1 MTQTKRFVGI
11 DVGKFEFCVFC
22 SNDDVVFS
30 LPNTPDG
37 HRDLIERLGP
47 SCHQTIALEP
57 TGGSEWA
64 LWEALEE
71 AGFDVRQ
78 VSAAHVR
85 SFARSLGNLAKTD
98 PLDACM
104 IARFIAFRP
113 DAGRRL
119 PAENLRKLNVLTTK
133 RRQLVAMRKRLSC
146 QIKQRA
152 SQELDDFDEAHMTLM
167 KNQIKSVEERIEGLL
182 QNNKELI
189 QRARILRSI
198 PGIGPVLTA
207 ALIGQ
212 MPELGNLGEKQ
223 VAALA
228 GLAPINHDSGKYA
241 GKRRIKGG
249 RTWLRHLLYQAALV
263 ASNHNPALIPFAK
276 RLKQKGKPHKLVLI
290 AVARK
295 LLIIANAM
303 IAKNQMWKTVCRYS
317 C

>member
-1 MTQTKRFVGI
+1 MTHKVNFVGI

-22 SNDDVVFS
+22 NQNNVTFS

-37 HRDLIERLGP
+37 HRDLIERLGDG
-47 SCHQTIALEP
+47 HDLVIALEP
-57 TGGSEWA
+57 TGGCEWA
-64 LWEALEE
+64 LWEALDK
-71 AGFDVRQ
+71 AGYDVRQ

-98 PLDACM
+98 PLDARM

-113 DAGRRL
+113 ETGRRL
-119 PAENLRKLNVLTTK
+119 PAEILRKLNVLTTK
-133 RRQLVAMRKRLSC
+133 RRQLVEMRKRLGC
-146 QIKQRA
+146 QIKQRI
-152 SQELDDFDEAHMTLM
+152 SRELDDFDDIHIALM
-167 KNQIKSVEERIEGLL
+167 DSQIKSLEERIKALL
-182 QNNKELI
+182 KNDDYLN
-189 QRARILRSI
+189 QRAQILRSI
-198 PGIGPVLTA
+198 PGIGPVLSA

-212 MPELGNLGEKQ
+212 MPELGNLGDKQ
-223 VAALA
+223 IAALA
-228 GLAPINHDSGKYA
+228 GLAPINNDSGKYA

-295 LLIIANAM
+295 LLVIANALV
-303 IAKNQMWKTVCRYS
+303 AKNQLWKAT
-317 C
+317 

>member
-1 MTQTKRFVGI
+1 MTQVNRFVGI

-22 SNDDVVFS
+22 SQDEITFS
-30 LPNTPDG
+30 LPNTAVG
-37 HRDLIERLGP
+37 HRELIKRLGNWR
-47 SCHQTIALEP
+47 HLTIALEP
-57 TGGSEWA
+57 TGGCEWA
-64 LWEALEE
+64 LWEALET

-85 SFARSLGNLAKTD
+85 NFARSMGNLAKTD
-98 PLDACM
+98 PLDALM

-119 PAENLRKLNVLTTK
+119 PAESLRKLNVLTTK
-133 RRQLVAMRKRLSC
+133 RRQLVEMRKRLSC
-146 QIKQRA
+146 QRKQRG
-152 SQELDDFDEAHMTLM
+152 SRELDDFDDALM
-167 KNQIKSVEERIEGLL
+167 ALMENQIDRLEERIKVLL
-182 QNNKELI
+182 QSDDTLN

-212 MPELGNLGEKQ
+212 MPELGHLSEKQ
-223 VAALA
+223 IAALA
-228 GLAPINHDSGKYA
+228 GVAPINHDSGKYS

-276 RLKQKGKPHKLVLI
+276 RLKQNGKPHKLVLI

-295 LLIIANAM
+295 LLIMANALV
-303 IAKNQMWKTVCRYS
+303 AKNQLWITD
-317 C
+317 